1 MAITLTRNQGA
12 HTGYRDNAVA
22 ASAVEA
28 TKVYGKGDKAQ
39 FDWNRV

>member
-1 MAITLTRNQGA
+1 MSQPAQPLITLRNL
-12 HTGYRDNAVA
+12 
-22 ASAVEA
+22 